1 MIPLKL
7 MECSETFLILV
18 ALGIVAYVVGRVSD
32 ARKRI
37 ADLEST
43 LQEQQI
49 RLAGLTS
56 HVAALSAA
64 LRRSTEALSASP
76 DLSPAPPPPATTVK
90 TAVPVPVTSVRI
102 AEDLAA
108 GPVTSVMSSE

>member
-37 ADLEST
+37 ANLEST
-43 LQEQQI
+43 LQEQQP
-49 RLAGLTS
+49 RLAALPP
-56 HVAALSAA
+56 HVAAWSPAWRRPTKPPPAPPA
-64 LRRSTEALSASP
+64 LPA
-76 DLSPAPPPPATTVK
+76 APPPPATTVE
-90 TAVPVPVTSVRI
+90 TAVPAPVTPVRI
-102 AEDLAA
+102 AEDLVAA
-108 GPVTSVMSSE
+108 